1 MMTLE
6 DKIEAFVKLGER
18 IKDIGEEEFEILSS
32 SVKNNN
38 TWFTPEQTKNA
49 LNALSVNLSKLHLEN
64 WLKPYDLKPVDKIK
78 SIGIMMAGNVPAVG
92 FHDLLSV
99 LMVGHKACIKLS
111 STDQV
116 LMNWLTRELIIFE
129 PRFEPLIIAEE
140 MLKAKD
146 AYIATGSDNS
156 ARYFEYYFGKYPHI
170 IRKNRT
176 SVGILDGHEKPND
189 FRNLGKDIFQYFGL
203 GCRNVS
209 KLYVRD
215 EKSLIE
221 FLDAIAEF
229 KEVTN
234 NHKYH
239 NNYEYNKSIYLVN
252 NDPHLD
258 NGFLLMRESKALVS
272 PIAVLYYELYGD
284 LEQLNNR
291 MNEEREK
298 IQCIV
303 SLQGWYP
310 GSLEFGSAQCP
321 ALGDYADGVDT
332 IQFLQNLS

>member
-1 MMTLE
+1 MTLE
-6 DKIEAFVKLGER
+6 ERIEAFVKLGER
-18 IKDIGEEEFEILSS
+18 INDMGEEEFEILSIR
-32 SVKNNN
+32 VQNNN

-49 LNALSVNLSKLHLEN
+49 LQALSINLVKENLEA
-64 WLKPYDLKPVDKIK
+64 WLSSYDLKDAIKTK
-78 SIGIMMAGNVPAVG
+78 SIGILMAGNVPAVG
-92 FHDLLSV
+92 FHDFMCV
-99 LMVGHKACIKLS
+99 LMAGHRACIKLS
-111 STDQV
+111 SSDHV
-116 LMNWLTRELIIFE
+116 LMNWLITELITLEPKFE
-129 PRFEPLIIAEE
+129 EMISVED

-176 SVGILDGHEKPND
+176 SVGILDGFEQAD
-189 FRNLGKDIFQYFGL
+189 DLRIFGKDIFQYYGL

-209 KLYVRD
+209 KLFVRD
-215 EKSLIE
+215 KDTLIE

-229 KEVTN
+229 KEVAQ

-252 NDPHLD
+252 KEQHLD
-258 NGFLLMRESKALVS
+258 NGFLLMRESSALVS
-272 PIAVLYYELYGD
+272 PIAVLYYELYD
-284 LEQLNNR
+284 DMEQLNTR
-291 MNEEREK
+291 LSEEKEK

-321 ALGDYADGVDT
+321 GLSDYADGVDT
-332 IQFLQNLS
+332 LQFLKQLS